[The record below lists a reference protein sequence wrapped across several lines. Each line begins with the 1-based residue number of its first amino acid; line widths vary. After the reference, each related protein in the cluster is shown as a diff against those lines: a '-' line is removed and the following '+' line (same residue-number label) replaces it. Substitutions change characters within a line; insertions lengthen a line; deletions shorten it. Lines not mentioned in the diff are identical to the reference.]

1 MDHPVLRVVVADKG
15 VKLKIVRTSCE
26 SGPLGSI
33 LAAAVAV
40 APAGIIFIP
49 AGASLSWMVVDCGF
63 EDDEAA
69 GVI

>member
-1 MDHPVLRVVVADKG
+1 M
-15 VKLKIVRTSCE
+15 RTSCD
-26 SGPLGSI
+26 SGPLGNI

-49 AGASLSWMVVDCGF
+49 AGASLSWMVVDCGL
-63 EDDEAA
+63 DADEAA